1 MAYTRIHAIKA
12 TVQKALK
19 YICSPEKTDGELL
32 IDSFACGVETA
43 HYDFMDALSKSSG
56 VGKKQAFHLIQS
68 FAPGE
73 VDFHTVHQVGI
84 ELADRLLEN
93 KHSYVIATHIDRG
106 HYHNHIIFCA
116 VDNVEYKKY
125 NDCKRTYRHIRN
137 LSDELCREHGLS
149 VIIPSGK
156 KGKMHY
162 EWQLGQDSAPNAV
175 GEDKPYTSWKAQM
188 KYDMDSAIREAH
200 SYEDFI
206 YRMKA
211 RGYEVKGETFGD
223 GSLKYLSF
231 SASGQSRFTRV
242 SVKNFGDG
250 YTKEDIRE
258 KIEKRVKEQPI
269 PIVRKR
275 VPLLKKEASKQ
286 RLIDTDKE
294 KFMESPGLKH
304 WADVQNLKI
313 AAASYAA
320 GGSIEELEQKITEKN
335 ATAKAARNKMVELE
349 HEMKAKAEIL
359 KYAKQYMANRK
370 YQRGYEK
377 AKDPDAYFRSHETQ
391 IILFGGAENM
401 LKRYGI
407 KTAALDVVKMQ
418 AEYDAMASQK
428 VKLMKVYKTA
438 EKEAVEAKKQLT
450 NVEQYLGIGKD
461 EQKEIKQHGKQDV
474 SL

>member
-19 YICSPEKTDGELL
+19 YICNPEKTDGELL

-43 HYDFMDALSKSSG
+43 HYDFKDALSKSSG
-56 VGKKQAFHLIQS
+56 VGEKQAFHLIQS

-73 VDFHTVHQVGI
+73 VDFYTAHQMGI
-84 ELADRLLEN
+84 ELADKLLEN
-93 KHSYVIATHIDRG
+93 KYSYVIATHIDRG

-116 VDNVEYKKY
+116 VDNVEHKKY
-125 NDCKRTYRHIRN
+125 NDCRRTYRHIRD

-149 VIIPSGK
+149 VIIPSGR
-156 KGKMHY
+156 KGRTHY
-162 EWQLGQDSAPNAV
+162 EWQLNQNSASSAM
-175 GEDKPYTSWKAQM
+175 GEDRSHTSWKTQM
-188 KYDMDSAIREAH
+188 KYDMDCAIQEAR

-206 YRMKA
+206 QRMKA
-211 RGYEVKGETFGD
+211 KGYEVKGETFGE

-231 SASGQSRFTRV
+231 SAPGQKRFTRI
-242 SVKNFGDG
+242 SVKNFGEG

-258 KIEKRVKEQPI
+258 KIEKLVKEQP
-269 PIVRKR
+269 VSAGRKK
-275 VPLLKKEASKQ
+275 VPFPKRDASKQ

-294 KFMESPGLKH
+294 KFRESPGLKH

-320 GGSIEELEQKITEKN
+320 GGSIEKLEQKITEKN
-335 ATAKAARNKMVELE
+335 AKAKSARNEIVDLE
-349 HEMKAKAEIL
+349 REMKTKAEIL
-359 KYAKQYMANRK
+359 KFAKQYMTNRK
-370 YQRGYEK
+370 YQRGYEQ
-377 AKDPDAYFRSHETQ
+377 AKDQDAYFRSHETQ

-407 KTAALDVVKMQ
+407 KTATLDVTKLQ
-418 AEYDAMASQK
+418 AEYDAMVFRK
-428 VKLMKVYKTA
+428 VQLKKTYQTA
-438 EKEAVEAKKQLT
+438 EKEATEAEKQLR
-450 NVEQYLGIGKD
+450 NVEQYLGIEKD
-461 EQKEIKQHGKQDV
+461 EHRETKQHRKQDV